1 MKQKY
6 LILKT
11 DEKTK
16 LIIREFAELDKERF
30 SPLCEET
37 FDDESV
43 KSAIAKGQKA
53 LISMLRTKNMF
64 PIGIYAKE
72 IASAVTKMYESG
84 DDQSIELFFND
95 YDLLSKE
102 QEKQAT
108 VDKIENKP
116 DEIDNVLEKDVPSP
130 VADGESKEK

>member
-6 LILKT
+6 LILKN

-37 FDDESV
+37 FDDESI

-53 LISMLRTKNMF
+53 LISMLRTKNLF

-84 DDQSIELFFND
+84 DDQSVELFFND

-108 VDKIENKP
+108 VD
-116 DEIDNVLEKDVPSP
+116 EIDNVLEKDVPSP
-130 VADGESKEK
+130 VTDGESKEK